1 VDDTRVQV
9 DTSAGVQTIAIN
21 RPHVMNALDERTYHA
36 LAESFRHAEH
46 DDSVRCLV
54 LTSTGEHFCAGWDL
68 SPGDDSESEADAAEA
83 SGYDAFLEALEACS
97 KPLVAGVRGV
107 AVGIGFTLLGHVDI
121 VVLADNARMRAP
133 FAALGLCPEAGSS
146 VTLPRLLGD
155 QLAAELMYTGRW
167 LKAAEAVEAGL
178 GIRAVPD
185 DELAETVRELAR
197 IIAAQPMESLT
208 VTKSLLTED
217 VRERSIRARKVED
230 EHFRRLLQSPTHQ
243 RALQAWKARS
253 K

>member
-1 VDDTRVQV
+1 VAETRVQV

-68 SPGDDSESEADAAEA
+68 SPDDDSESEADTAEA

-107 AVGIGFTLLGHVDI
+107 AVGIGFTLLGHVDL
-121 VVLADNARMRAP
+121 VVFADSARMRAP

-155 QLAAELMYTGRW
+155 QLTADLMFTGRW
-167 LKAAEAVEAGL
+167 LGAREAVQAGL
-178 GIRAVPD
+178 GIRVVPD
-185 DELAETVRELAR
+185 DELAETVGDLAR
-197 IIAAQPMESLT
+197 TIAGQPAESLT
-208 VTKSLLTED
+208 VTKALLTED
-217 VRERSIRARKVED
+217 LRERAVKARKVED
-230 EHFRRLLQSPTHQ
+230 EHFRRLLRSPAHQ
-243 RALQAWKARS
+243 RAIQAWQARS